1 MSSFAL
7 KITALILMLLDHIY
21 QFLNFTSVIPIWF
34 TWLGR
39 LSAADFLFLHGAGTY
54 LYAQP

>member
-21 QFLNFTSVIPIWF
+21 QFLNFTSVIPVWF

-39 LSAADFLFLHGAGTY
+39 LSAPILHGAGTY